1 MTEPLLDSANPH
13 AMGPAQFGVDINVL
27 KRTIIAVCQHASRI
41 TSKESRILEINSP
54 VYVLGDIH
62 GNLTDLEFF
71 RKTLWPAGPEVTA
84 GDFLFL
90 GDFVDRGRDS
100 IPVIAYIMSMKIL
113 NPGKWH
119 MIRGNH
125 ETREVNGNIEHYQE
139 GSFLSQCLSTFGE
152 SDGYA
157 VWEAVN
163 NFFDTLALA
172 ATIDSKLPFAACLP
186 PPTHC
191 ARHVYS
197 VLCCVYSDRYDV
209 CNDRYDTIHSVLMSF
224 FFMNVYCWV
233 APTACTTMP
242 LVQLLLYSLLG
253 TTDCEVWWNAD
264 SIFCVHGGIPREL
277 CKRGSSL
284 DLIRNVPCP
293 MRSVQ
298 TDETVYDMLWSDP
311 TSPEQESSPDLD
323 SNGFGISA
331 RGCTC
336 FGERSID
343 LFLDIH
349 GFKHV
354 FRGHEAQQSGV
365 GVSKSARL
373 TTIFSTSKDHFAG
386 DITATCGCVLV
397 DHNTIHPIVRALP
410 AAPHVGLNVGLNP
423 TYAGQSVEAQEVHV
437 TNALDDGHNTGGDY
451 NNMAHDRN
459 WTSYWKEDDAR
470 HDGISSMNRPRRAWE
485 ADSGVMSGIPRAG
498 TLASRLGT

>member
-1 MTEPLLDSANPH
+1 MRDPGTSLTS
-13 AMGPAQFGVDINVL
+13 MWCNV
-27 KRTIIAVCQHASRI
+27 
-41 TSKESRILEINSP
+41 
-54 VYVLGDIH
+54 
-62 GNLTDLEFF
+62 
-71 RKTLWPAGPEVTA
+71 
-84 GDFLFL
+84 
-90 GDFVDRGRDS
+90 
-100 IPVIAYIMSMKIL
+100 
-113 NPGKWH
+113 
-119 MIRGNH
+119 
-125 ETREVNGNIEHYQE
+125 
-139 GSFLSQCLSTFGE
+139 
-152 SDGYA
+152 
-157 VWEAVN
+157 
-163 NFFDTLALA
+163 
-172 ATIDSKLPFAACLP
+172 
-186 PPTHC
+186 
-191 ARHVYS
+191 
-197 VLCCVYSDRYDV
+197 
-209 CNDRYDTIHSVLMSF
+209 
-224 FFMNVYCWV
+224 
-233 APTACTTMP
+233 
-242 LVQLLLYSLLG
+242 
-253 TTDCEVWWNAD
+253 D

-323 SNGFGISA
+323 ANGFGISA

-410 AAPHVGLNVGLNP
+410 AAPNVGLSP

-437 TNALDDGHNTGGDY
+437 INASDHGHNAGGNYSSVD
-451 NNMAHDRN
+451 DRA
-459 WTSYWKEDDAR
+459 WTSYWKEEEAR
-470 HDGISSMNRPRRAWE
+470 QDGLSPMNRPRRAWE
-485 ADSGVMSGIPRAG
+485 ADSGVMSGISRAG